1 MGGLGLASFLNHN
14 EGSVRKFLKDW
25 KKKGSIVVW
34 LYTRADIAWASW
46 NHPFIVYGT
55 YKNDRDE
62 EIDCLKYPRFVSPDP
77 EVVHQNQYFR
87 NEDDSMQI
95 PPSLDPFLR
104 LREWLRLEC
113 DLPLD
118 TVIFRWENPHPKPGK
133 SAVTEWQRGHLAR
146 VVERGRYH
154 FGASLDTKLEYFFV
168 VVDNEKPQDGA
179 QIVRGTKLLGDVMK
193 KEIGDQI
200 ESDGEKGN
208 PLIHPYAFKWIYDDS
223 ASSPMDS
230 YRAFRYNAA
239 ELTSQIREAITSGEY
254 PDPSQDCKSRPGDK
268 AKIRAA
274 MEAAAQVDLPWD
286 YLFVPEWEDEDPT
299 DFPHGVNA
307 RTAPE
312 SSGNSGGVMAQSN
325 AQASSQGPSRA
336 ITSSSSFNGSPS
348 RRRKKVNKPEPKPVE
363 MIKCD
368 DCDQMLRPDQDKC
381 PKCGAEYEVDSESA
395 SVQNAPDQTDTV
407 RQETRVSNDSGKA
420 NDSGVLCWSCGGPVV
435 NGNCTNCGLETAD
448 ELPF

>member
-1 MGGLGLASFLNHN
+1 MGLGLASFLNHN
-14 EGSVRKFLKDW
+14 EGSARKFLKDW

-46 NHPFIVYGT
+46 NHSFVAYGT
-55 YKNDRDE
+55 YKNDKDE
-62 EIDCLKYPRFVSPDP
+62 EVECLKYPRFVSPDP

-87 NEDDSMQI
+87 NEGDDSMQI

-104 LREWLRLEC
+104 LREWLRLDC

-133 SAVTEWQRGHLAR
+133 SPIIEWQRGHLAR
-146 VVERGRYH
+146 LVDRGRYN

-193 KEIGDQI
+193 KEIGHQI

-208 PLIHPYAFKWIYDDS
+208 PLIHPYAFKWVYDDS
-223 ASSPMDS
+223 AGSPMDS

-239 ELTSQIREAITSGEY
+239 ELTPQIREAITSSEY
-254 PDPSQDCKSRPGDK
+254 PDPSQDCKPRAGDK

-286 YLFVPEWEDEDPT
+286 RLFVPEWEDEEPG
-299 DFPHGVNA
+299 DFNYGANA
-307 RTAPE
+307 G
-312 SSGNSGGVMAQSN
+312 SQVVSQGSGTSGGATGRP
-325 AQASSQGPSRA
+325 ASQTGSQGPSRERESHA
-336 ITSSSSFNGSPS
+336 VSGAQSA
-348 RRRKKVNKPEPKPVE
+348 RRKKVNKPEPPPPNVE

-368 DCDQMLRPDQDKC
+368 DCDTMLRPDQAKC
-381 PKCGAEYEVDSESA
+381 PNCGAEYEVDSEPTVSSN
-395 SVQNAPDQTDTV
+395 SVQ
-407 RQETRVSNDSGKA
+407 QETRVSNGTTGTTGTTD
-420 NDSGVLCWSCGGPVV
+420 VTCWSCGGPVV
-435 NGNCTNCGLETAD
+435 KGSCTNCGLEAGD
-448 ELPF
+448 EIPF